1 MRYLHISRTIHQL
14 VTDRNRVVGLYLA
27 VPSLLYTASWAV
39 LNAKPGVQLIV
50 PMCASAHPSMS
61 TVGASLSAGCIWS
74 GRG

>member
-39 LNAKPGVQLIV
+39 LNAKPGVQLIA
-50 PMCASAHPSMS
+50 PMCASAHPSRRACRLVERLAAQNG
-61 TVGASLSAGCIWS
+61 TH
-74 GRG
+74 